1 MKKSIIACSLL
12 LSVVAT
18 SVASEKKPLP
28 LKKIEVTTIKNV
40 SPLSIAVA
48 KGDYDTTASFLE
60 YGADSNQ
67 KSVGS
72 GMTPIMYAARY
83 NNVKLLKLLIS
94 KGADATVTSKIG
106 YTALGYAK
114 LSNATEAVAF
124 LKSL

>member
-1 MKKSIIACSLL
+1 MKKSIIVCSLL

-28 LKKIEVTTIKNV
+28 LKKINVTTIKNV

-48 KGDYDTTASFLE
+48 KGDYKTTASFLE

-67 KSVGS
+67 KSVIS
-72 GMTPIMYAARY
+72 GMTPLMYAARY

-94 KGADATVTSKIG
+94 NGADVTLKSKIG

-114 LSNATEAVAF
+114 LSNAPEAVAF
-124 LKSL
+124 LQSI